1 MNFKNLINKFIESY
15 KNSIQRFAV
24 TFGYTIVMA
33 LVTSY
38 AIITENDEDV
48 ILHIMAALLFSS
60 LLSILMTLL
69 LEKKTPFSKL
79 ITLLCSLISSVAVY
93 FIIRT
98 EKSFVVLGY
107 AGLLVIMLCL
117 IIWCVYRISD
127 RDTIFAYM
135 ISRMFYT
142 GLLVSV
148 VVSGISICIAAFD
161 SLIYHIEDAY
171 KVYLIVSDVAF
182 MVLGVNHY
190 LSAVPEDDEP
200 KRVSKAYSVIFNKVS
215 LAIYL
220 LLLAI
225 LYVYLIKSIFSAEL
239 PRGRIN
245 IFSSLAL
252 LMFCFY
258 YLSVRFEKDSLL
270 QRYLQLSGLLMIPIM
285 IIQAVAIYIR
295 VAELG
300 LTAVRCMSLVCNLI
314 ALLFV
319 LDSIFIKK
327 VKWLFPA
334 MAVAMLLAT
343 IGPLNVISSGNRYQQ
358 AIIEKVLK
366 NYDAVYQDDQLSYHG
381 AISTEDYERL
391 ISAADY
397 LSYQSEDT
405 LSQRQTM
412 LASDEFFRQIKE
424 WYGKEDTPSSWRDY
438 YFTKYYESLE
448 VEGYR
453 TIERFNEYRE
463 DMDITIAG
471 VSLKPL
477 LEDYMDK
484 YQTEEQ
490 PEELVIE
497 TDSVK
502 IILTEVYVSIQN
514 NEIIGKVD
522 VSGLILRK

>member
-15 KNSIQRFAV
+15 KSSIQRFAV
-24 TFGYTIVMA
+24 TFGYTIAMA

-38 AIITENDEDV
+38 AIITENDEDA
-48 ILHIMAALLFSS
+48 ILHIMGALLFSCM
-60 LLSILMTLL
+60 LSILLTLL
-69 LEKKTPFSKL
+69 LEKKTPYNKL
-79 ITLLCSLISSVAVY
+79 ITLACSLISSVAVY

-98 EKSFVVLGY
+98 EKSFVLMGY
-107 AGLLVIMLCL
+107 AGLLAIMLCL

-127 RDTIFAYM
+127 RDSIFAYM
-135 ISRMFYT
+135 ISRLFYT

-161 SLIYHIEDAY
+161 SLIFNIEDAY
-171 KVYLIVSDVAF
+171 KVYLIVSDVALL
-182 MVLGVNHY
+182 VLGVNHY

-220 LLLAI
+220 LLLVI
-225 LYVYLIKSIFSAEL
+225 LYIYLIKSIFSAEL

-270 QRYLQLSGLLMIPIM
+270 QKYLQLSGLLMIPIM

-300 LTAVRCMSLVCNLI
+300 LTAVRCLSLVCNLI
-314 ALLFV
+314 AFMFV
-319 LDSIFIKK
+319 IDSIFIKK
-327 VKWLFPA
+327 VRWLFPA
-334 MAVAMLLAT
+334 MALAILLAT

-366 NYDAVYQDDQLSYHG
+366 NYGAVYQDDRLSYQG
-381 AISTEDYERL
+381 AISDEDYAKL

-397 LSYQSEDT
+397 LSYQSDDT

-412 LASDEFFRQIKE
+412 LASDEFVSQVKE
-424 WYGKEDTPSSWRDY
+424 WYGKDDTPSTWRDY
-438 YFTKYYESLE
+438 YFNRYYESLE

-453 TIERFNEYRE
+453 SIEWFNMYGEEIDVRVA
-463 DMDITIAG
+463 D

-477 LEDYMDK
+477 LEDYMANYRTD
-484 YQTEEQ
+484 QQ

-502 IILTEVYVSIQN
+502 IILTDVYISIQN
-514 NEIIGKVD
+514 NETVVKADI
-522 VSGLILRK
+522 SGMILRK